1 MPMIDK
7 TSRQPIYEQIVQS
20 VEREIAAGLLKE
32 NEKLPSVRELSVLL
46 NANPNTVQKAFA
58 ELDRAGLIVSYPGR
72 GCFVAPGARRVIH
85 ERGQAKLSEIA
96 AIACDLLRAGFSTD
110 ELHAAQDRA
119 CRTYQTTQ
127 EIQAAQ
133 ERKETL

>member
-7 TSRQPIYEQIVQS
+7 TSRLPIYEQIVQS
-20 VEREIAAGLLKE
+20 VEREIAAGLLEE

-72 GCFVAPGARRVIH
+72 GCFVSPGAREAIRA
-85 ERGQAKLSEIA
+85 RGQAKLSEIT
-96 AIACDLLRAGFSTD
+96 AIAADLLRAGFSAD
-110 ELHAAQDRA
+110 ELHDAIDRA
-119 CRTYQTTQ
+119 CRTF
-127 EIQAAQ
+127 QATQ
-133 ERKETL
+133 ERKEAL

>member
-20 VEREIAAGLLKE
+20 VEREIAAGLLQE

-46 NANPNTVQKAFA
+46 DANPNTVQKAFA

-72 GCFVAPGARRVIH
+72 GCFVSPGAREAIRA
-85 ERGQAKLSEIA
+85 RGQAKLDEIA
-96 AIACDLLRAGFSTD
+96 AIAHDLLRAGFSPE
-110 ELHAAQDRA
+110 ELQNALKLA
-119 CRTYQTTQ
+119 CRTYQEST
-127 EIQAAQ
+127 Q

>member
-20 VEREIAAGLLKE
+20 VEREIAAGLLQE

-46 NANPNTVQKAFA
+46 DANPNTVQKAFA

-72 GCFVAPGARRVIH
+72 GCFVSPGARAAIRA
-85 ERGQAKLSEIA
+85 RGQAKLDEIA
-96 AIACDLLRAGFSTD
+96 AIAHDLLRAGFSPE
-110 ELHAAQDRA
+110 ELQNALKLA
-119 CRTYQTTQ
+119 CRTYQQST
-127 EIQAAQ
+127 Q